1 MLKNTLAAAISH
13 TMLIPVL
20 AFAHGSA
27 STSGNVGEAREI
39 QFPDTANHM
48 TLVVDLHTHSVFSDG
63 HVWPRIRVGE
73 AIRDG
78 LDAMAVTEHL
88 EYQPHIEDIPHP
100 DRNRSYQETMMS
112 VPEGEDLL
120 IIAGSEIT
128 RRPPHG
134 HMNAVFI
141 EDANELFSVPGNA
154 ADWDTASFGAAARN
168 WPAENAVDAAN
179 EQGAFVFWN
188 HSWSDFDNAKTVITD
203 FHRQATL
210 DGKLHGIEIA
220 NGSTYSPESFQIA
233 LDHGLTPVGVSD
245 VHNLIDWDHEPHNG
259 GHRPVN
265 LVFTEERTV
274 EAIRE
279 SLIEGRTVV
288 WFRNLLLGQLEHM
301 EPLLNASLQLI
312 GTRYLGEDSG
322 VLEIELTN
330 VSDATFELE
339 NLSDYTLVQSHD
351 IIEVPPHSSETYL
364 LRTDGRPN
372 RGDLQFRVLNALIAP
387 DANPEM
393 QFTFDVTSNF

>member
-1 MLKNTLAAAISH
+1 MLKNTLTVAIYP
-13 TMLIPVL
+13 TLLIPLLV
-20 AFAHGSA
+20 FAHGSA
-27 STSGNVGEAREI
+27 SRPTKEEDAREI
-39 QFPDTANHM
+39 QFPDTANHL

-100 DRNRSYQETMMS
+100 DRNRSYHETLMS
-112 VPEGEDLL
+112 VPEEEDLL

-128 RRPPHG
+128 RRAPHG

-141 EDANELFSVPGNA
+141 QDANKLFSVPDNQH
-154 ADWDTASFGAAARN
+154 DWDTASFGEAARA

-188 HSWSDFDNAKTVITD
+188 HSWSDFDNAKTVVTD
-203 FHRQATL
+203 FHRQAAL

-245 VHNLIDWDHEPHNG
+245 VHNLVDWDYEPHNG

-265 LVFTEERTV
+265 LVFAEERSV
-274 EAIRE
+274 DAIRE
-279 SLIEGRTVV
+279 SLMQGRTVV
-288 WFRNLLLGQLEHM
+288 WYRNLLLGQLEYM
-301 EPLLNASLQLI
+301 EPLLTASLQLT
-312 GTRYLGEDSG
+312 GARYLSDDSG
-322 VLEIELTN
+322 VIEIEFTN
-330 VSDATFELE
+330 VSDANFELE
-339 NLSDYTLVQSHD
+339 NLTDYSLVDSHGV
-351 IIEVPPHSSETYL
+351 IEVPPHSSQTYR
-364 LRTDGRPN
+364 LRTDSRPN
-372 RGDLQFRVLNALIAP
+372 QGELQFRVLNALTAP
-387 DANPEM
+387 DSNPEM
-393 QFTFDVTSNF
+393 RFIFNTTAGF